1 MKSDFWKWVD
11 SNPSLTLKSEMA
23 FSAVINCVMTAVAL
37 DYTSEQAE
45 KLAVAQ
51 GSLFKRMQ
59 QIGGEKLHDLL
70 WNREEPMSIQEF
82 VDNVNEMYTYVVLN
96 EHEDLGGDEYMR
108 EFISEV
114 KLLITER
121 GE

>member
-1 MKSDFWKWVD
+1 MRSKFWQWVD
-11 SNPSLTLKSEMA
+11 SNESLTLKTEMA

-51 GSLFKRMQ
+51 GSLFKKMQ
-59 QIGGEKLHDLL
+59 SMGGSNLQDML
-70 WNREEPMSIQEF
+70 WNREEGMSIKEF
-82 VDNVNEMYTYVVLN
+82 VDNVNEMYSFVVLN
-96 EHEDLGGDEYMR
+96 QHEDLGGDEYMR

-114 KLLITER
+114 KELITER

>member
-1 MKSDFWKWVD
+1 MSDFWCWVN
-11 SNPSLTLKSEMA
+11 SNESLTLKSEMA

-51 GSLFKRMQ
+51 GSLFKKMQ
-59 QIGGEKLHDLL
+59 SKGGSKLQEIL
-70 WNREEPMSIQEF
+70 WNREDGMSIKEF
-82 VDNVNEMYTYVVLN
+82 VDNVNEMYTFVVLN
-96 EHEDLGGDEYMR
+96 QHEDLGGDESMR

-114 KLLITER
+114 KSLITER